1 MQQMATTRYLIAAF
15 VAASSLPAIAG
26 VAVVGASSA
35 RMCFQAADASSRPT
49 QRDLATC
56 NEAIDEPGISD
67 HDLVASYVNRGIV
80 RLRRDLVELSLR
92 DFDTALQMD
101 PNQPEASLNKGAALM
116 RQDHV
121 REALPLFTVA
131 LEHHTNRPAMAHFG
145 RAIAYEALG
154 DVQSAYRDYQLASE
168 LEPDW
173 AQPRTELQRFRVRTR

>member
-1 MQQMATTRYLIAAF
+1 MARTRYLLAAF
-15 VAASSLPAIAG
+15 AAASAMPAVAG
-26 VAVVGASSA
+26 IAVVGANSA
-35 RMCFQAADASSRPT
+35 RMCYLAAEASVRPT

-56 NEAIDEPGISD
+56 DEAIDEPGISQRD
-67 HDLVASYVNRGIV
+67 VVASYVNRGIV
-80 RLRRDLVELSLR
+80 KLRRDLVQASLR
-92 DFDTALQMD
+92 DFDTALEMD
-101 PNQPEASLNKGAALM
+101 PNQPEAYLNKGAALM

-145 RAIAYEALG
+145 RAIAYEAMG

-173 AQPRTELQRFRVRTR
+173 AQPRTELQRFRVSPR